1 MDKNYLIGEFSERSG
16 ISKRMLRHYDK
27 LHLFSPIA
35 LNEENG
41 YRYYSEDQLV
51 ELRKIQFLKD
61 LGFTLATIKELMCK
75 PLNLYEF
82 LELLKDREVML
93 TKDSDVIKSSL
104 LLLKRS
110 ILHLEKQS
118 PSSFPSINQ
127 LLDLEGSI
135 MMSVENQDKQV
146 EKVDLKQLMNR
157 DVFVEKIEEVLE
169 KDRNDLYHFITFDI
183 DNFMHVNDFDGY
195 EVGDAVILNVFSII
209 IHEMKETMEQI
220 SDVML
225 ISRLGGDECSIFL
238 KNADHLKVIES
249 VESIFSA
256 IGSFDFASI
265 GCGRPITVSCG
276 ITETVKPVHV
286 AQMKDQ
292 SFKAL
297 IEAKRNGR
305 SQYKIMK

>member
-1 MDKNYLIGEFSERSG
+1 MVKNYLIGEFSERSG

-27 LHLFSPIA
+27 LDLFSPIA

-41 YRYYSEDQLV
+41 YRYYCEDQMV

-61 LGFTLATIKELMCK
+61 LGFTLSTIKELLSK
-75 PLNLYEF
+75 PVNLLEF
-82 LELLKDREVML
+82 LDLLKDREVEL
-93 TKDSDVIKSSL
+93 TKESDVIKSSL
-104 LLLKRS
+104 LMLKRS

-135 MMSVENQDKQV
+135 MMSVESQKKMV

-157 DVFVEKIEEVLE
+157 DVFVEKMEEILD
-169 KDRNDLYHFITFDI
+169 KDRNDFYHFITFDI

-195 EVGDAVILNVFSII
+195 EVGDAVILNVFSMI
-209 IHEMKETMEQI
+209 IHEMKEAMEQI
-220 SDVML
+220 SDEML

-249 VESIFSA
+249 VENVLSA
-256 IGSFDFASI
+256 IRSFDFATI
-265 GCGRPITVSCG
+265 GCGRQITVSCG

-305 SQYKIMK
+305 NQYKIMK

>member
-1 MDKNYLIGEFSERSG
+1 MVKNYLIGEFSERSG

-27 LHLFSPIA
+27 LNLFSPIA

-41 YRYYSEDQLV
+41 YRYYCEDQMV

-61 LGFTLATIKELMCK
+61 LGFTLATIKELLCK
-75 PLNLYEF
+75 PVDLFEF
-82 LELLKDREVML
+82 LDLLKDREVEL
-93 TKDSDVIKSSL
+93 TKESDVIKSSL

-135 MMSVENQDKQV
+135 MMSVEKQKKIV
-146 EKVDLKQLMNR
+146 GKVDFKQLMNR
-157 DVFVEKIEEVLE
+157 DVFMERIEEILD

-195 EVGDAVILNVFSII
+195 EVGDAVISSVFSII
-209 IHEMKETMEQI
+209 IRESEEAIRQI
-220 SDVML
+220 SEEML
-225 ISRLGGDECSIFL
+225 ISRLGGDECSIFI
-238 KNADHLKVIES
+238 KNADHLKLIES

-256 IGSFDFASI
+256 IRSFDFSSI
-265 GCGRPITVSCG
+265 GCGRQITISCG
-276 ITETVKPVHV
+276 ITETVKPIHM

-297 IEAKRNGR
+297 MEAKRGGR
-305 SQYKIMK
+305 NQYKII